1 MRYAIFGVW
10 FALSAAFIVMSLSAF
25 FFGRRDVRRLA
36 KRVALAV
43 IWPLAL
49 LSTAGRSVL
58 LDEGKDL

>member
-10 FALSAAFIVMSLSAF
+10 FALSVAFIVMSLSAF
-25 FFGRRDVRRLA
+25 FFGRRDVHRLA